1 MNLKDLLKKYESGNT
16 KKNDDKQVPFFTLK
30 KDGESATVRFLV
42 KDVEDLGKYVFEAHK
57 VKIGDYDNFVKC
69 TGSDCVCCRE
79 TRTSLRMFVPVFNLK
94 TNQVEIWGRGMT
106 EIKAIMNLIDKY
118 GKKFGDLYDCVFEIK
133 RNGGKG
139 DTNTSYSI
147 LFEDNDA
154 LENVESLIDE
164 VPSLVGRNFRY
175 ILDLTPEQQADVL
188 VSGQLTWT
196 KKEEDKEEEKVF

>member
-1 MNLKDLLKKYESGNT
+1 
-16 KKNDDKQVPFFTLK
+16 
-30 KDGESATVRFLV
+30 
-42 KDVEDLGKYVFEAHK
+42 
-57 VKIGDYDNFVKC
+57 
-69 TGSDCVCCRE
+69 
-79 TRTSLRMFVPVFNLK
+79 MFVPVFNLK

-154 LENVESLIDE
+154 LENVESLIAE

>member
-1 MNLKDLLKKYESGNT
+1 MNLKDILKKYENSN
-16 KKNDDKQVPFFTLK
+16 KKTDDKQVPFFTLK

-42 KDVEDLGKYVFEAHK
+42 KDVEDLGNYVFEAHK

-69 TGSDCVCCRE
+69 LGNDCVCCRE
-79 TRTSLRMFVPVFNLK
+79 TRTTLRMFVPVLNLK
-94 TNQVEIWGRGMT
+94 TNQVEIWGRGMS

-118 GKKFGDLYDCVFEIK
+118 GKKFGNLHDCVFEIK

-147 LFEDNDA
+147 LFEDNDK
-154 LENVESLIDE
+154 LENVESLIEE

-175 ILDLTPEQQADVL
+175 IIDLNAEQQADVL
-188 VSGQLTWT
+188 VTGQLSWT
-196 KKEEDKEEEKVF
+196 KKEETTEESVF

>member
-1 MNLKDLLKKYESGNT
+1 MNLKEILKKYEAGN
-16 KKNDDKQVPFFTLK
+16 KKNEDKQVPFFTLK

-42 KDVEDLGKYVFEAHK
+42 KDVDDLGKYVFETHK

-69 TGSDCVCCRE
+69 TGNDCVCCRE

-118 GKKFGDLYDCVFEIK
+118 GKKFGDLYNCVFEIK

-154 LENVESLIDE
+154 LENVESLLDE

-175 ILDLTPEQQADVL
+175 VLDLTAEQQADVI
-188 VSGQLTWT
+188 VTGQLNWT
-196 KKEEDKEEEKVF
+196 KKEESTQESVF

>member
-1 MNLKDLLKKYESGNT
+1 MNLKDILKKYENNN
-16 KKNDDKQVPFFTLK
+16 KKTDDKQVPFFTLK

-42 KDVEDLGKYVFEAHK
+42 KDVDDLGNYVFEAHK
-57 VKIGDYDNFVKC
+57 VKIGDYDNHVKC
-69 TGSDCVCCRE
+69 LGTECVCCRE
-79 TRTSLRMFVPVFNLK
+79 TRASLRLYVPVLNLK

-118 GKKFGDLYDCVFEIK
+118 GKKFGNLYDCVFEVK

-147 LFEDNDA
+147 LFEDNDK
-154 LENVESLIDE
+154 LENAQSLIEE

-175 ILDLTPEQQADVL
+175 IIELSPEQQADVL
-188 VSGQLTWT
+188 VTGQLSWT
-196 KKEEDKEEEKVF
+196 KKEETTEENVF

>member
-1 MNLKDLLKKYESGNT
+1 MNLKDILKKYENNN
-16 KKNDDKQVPFFTLK
+16 KKTDDKQVPFFTLK

-42 KDVEDLGKYVFEAHK
+42 KDVDDLGNYVFEAHR
-57 VKIGDYDNFVKC
+57 VKIGDYDNHVKC
-69 TGSDCVCCRE
+69 LGNECVCCRE
-79 TRTSLRMFVPVFNLK
+79 TRAGLRMFVPVLNLK

-118 GKKFGDLYDCVFEIK
+118 GKKFGNLYDCVFEVK

-147 LFEDNDA
+147 LFEDNDK
-154 LENVESLIDE
+154 LDNVQSLIEE

-175 ILDLTPEQQADVL
+175 IIELSPEQQADVL
-188 VSGQLTWT
+188 VTGQLSWT
-196 KKEEDKEEEKVF
+196 KKEESTEESVF